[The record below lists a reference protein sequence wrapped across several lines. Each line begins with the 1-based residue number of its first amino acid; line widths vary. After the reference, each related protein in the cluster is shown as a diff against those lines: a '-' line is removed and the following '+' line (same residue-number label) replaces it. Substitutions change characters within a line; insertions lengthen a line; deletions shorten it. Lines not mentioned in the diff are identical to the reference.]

1 MSPGRNTSGAAP
13 RQGRRPTRAR
23 PGRRVKAGRSII
35 VVGIVVAASVTALTA
50 VGILLFGEFGTTEA
64 RILTTTALIAAYGLL
79 ALPIGFLID
88 QGRHRTLAR
97 TALLIPVAG
106 FAASVAT
113 LWTDDAPAALGNAT
127 LTLTALAIASA
138 QTAALVARL
147 SPDAAPIARRLLAVA
162 TGLGFLAAGML
173 GVAAWAGIEQ
183 GGYFRVLGAVAVL
196 DVLAVVLHVV
206 LARSPPRVTAYW
218 ARVTVD
224 RDEVVETT
232 VDAAD
237 LATAAAKAIR
247 SAERS
252 GHQVT
257 GLTIQ
262 VDSGWSTAPAYER
275 PDVSP
280 DCEAARQRTAIGR
293 RPLAAKAE

>member
-1 MSPGRNTSGAAP
+1 
-13 RQGRRPTRAR
+13 
-23 PGRRVKAGRSII
+23 VKAGRSII

-50 VGILLFGEFGTTEA
+50 VGILLFGGFGTTEA

-88 QGRHRTLAR
+88 QGGHRAFAR
-97 TALLIPVAG
+97 AALLVPVAG

-127 LTLTALAIASA
+127 LTLTALAIACA

-147 SPDAAPIARRLLAVA
+147 SPDAAPSVRRLLAVA

-173 GVAAWAGIEQ
+173 AVAAWAGIEQ

-206 LARSPPRVTAYW
+206 LARSRRRVTTYW
-218 ARVTVD
+218 ARITVD

-232 VDAAD
+232 VHAAD

-252 GHQVT
+252 GHQAT

-262 VDSGWSTAPAYER
+262 VESGWSTAPAYER
-275 PDVSP
+275 PGESP
-280 DCEAARQRTAIGR
+280 DREAARQRTGIGR
-293 RPLAAKAE
+293 RLSAANVR